1 MLLNPFFPFAC
12 PFSAAQILALRAT
25 VLLLL
30 TLLIKA
36 RIRIVAFSALG
47 FALLLLQTFIALAA
61 MGGLSLAA
69 AAAGLYAFQQ
79 RRTAEG

>member
-1 MLLNPFFPFAC
+1 MLPNPFCPFAC

-47 FALLLLQTFIALAA
+47 FALLLLYARIRRLERKLTEFVRASALQD
-61 MGGLSLAA
+61 GRGPEE
-69 AAAGLYAFQQ
+69 
-79 RRTAEG
+79 RP